1 MKCMC
6 HFNVI
11 YFLHKTHNQTLFKE
25 CEKYFQAILYHMSMA
40 CVHLPAQSTIFLL
53 KVKDYAFNLKFNQG
67 PDKDFGCQRKWI
79 LTHQHCTNVYL
90 MINPDF
96 HQPYLL

>member
-6 HFNVI
+6 HFNVV

-25 CEKYFQAILYHMSMA
+25 CEKYFQTISYHMSMA

-53 KVKDYAFNLKFNQG
+53 KVKDYAVNLKFNQG
-67 PDKDFGCQRKWI
+67 PFGQCKSKTTVNTLKKFLKVKKWKT
-79 LTHQHCTNVYL
+79 LH
-90 MINPDF
+90 
-96 HQPYLL
+96 

>member
-11 YFLHKTHNQTLFKE
+11 YFLQKTHNQTHFKE
-25 CEKYFQAILYHMSMA
+25 CKKYFQTILYHMSMA

-53 KVKDYAFNLKFNQG
+53 KVKDYAVNLKFNQG
-67 PDKDFGCQRKWI
+67 PFGQWI
-79 LTHQHCTNVYL
+79 LKVSSTVYKVSETL
-90 MINPDF
+90 KQQNG
-96 HQPYLL
+96 LLHFNKG